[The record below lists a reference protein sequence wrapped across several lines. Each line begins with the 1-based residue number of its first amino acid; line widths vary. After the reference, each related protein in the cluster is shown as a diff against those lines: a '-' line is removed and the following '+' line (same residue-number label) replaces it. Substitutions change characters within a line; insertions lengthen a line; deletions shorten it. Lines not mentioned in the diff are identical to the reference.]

1 MSFIEENLSP
11 DEDIVH
17 YGQVSWLIYLPA
29 FMWIFCAALVFYVGR
44 FELAIFSPALNIVVG
59 FIALIALAKFF
70 EAIIYQACTDIGI
83 TTKRLVAK
91 FGFVA
96 IKTFELPLGSIE
108 SVNISQSVIERISG
122 CGTVTVHGTGTGIA
136 PIRFLSNPI
145 RFRNELNEAITAL
158 KNHR

>member
-11 DEDIVH
+11 DEDMVH
-17 YGQVSWLIYLPA
+17 KGVVSWLIYLPA
-29 FMWIFCAALVFYVGR
+29 FFWIFIAAVIFYIGR
-44 FELAIFSPALNIVVG
+44 FELGIFSPALNIIVG
-59 FIALIALAKFF
+59 FVILISLMKFSD
-70 EAIIYQACTDIGI
+70 AMLYQACTDIGI

-122 CGTVTVHGTGTGIA
+122 CGTVTVHGTGMGIA
-136 PIRFLSNPI
+136 PIRFLSNPV

-158 KNHR
+158 KNS